1 MKLVRYLV
9 LYEEFSG
16 KIKQSYKFVAFVFQS
31 RVNGTV
37 KSIYNSKYY
46 VHILLVKPQLKLTQ
60 EYLSLK

>member
-37 KSIYNSKYY
+37 KSIYNSKY
-46 VHILLVKPQLKLTQ
+46 VHILLVKPQLKLKQ